1 MSPVQG
7 STALDVRDA
16 LVAATEWRPDILGS
30 GFSALD
36 LPLKPDH
43 EGQVVATLVRG
54 PRADRF
60 ARGPARGA
68 DILYVHGWSDYFF
81 QKHHAHYWASEG
93 ARFFALDLR
102 KYGRS
107 LRDYQTPGFV
117 TDLATYDEELE
128 RALEVMGHGPG
139 GHRRGR
145 HPLILIG
152 HSTGGLTLSLWA
164 DRNPGRVD
172 ALILNS
178 PWLELQT
185 RAAVRTA
192 LTPLMTLAAQL
203 RPTDTFNNID
213 FGFYTRA
220 VKKELGGEWE
230 FDDRWR
236 PTPSFTVRAGWL
248 HAILAGHA
256 AVAVGLDIRSPVLT
270 LLSSRSTLSPIWHES
285 MRTSD
290 SVLRVDD
297 IARRS
302 LNLGDTVTVRR
313 LDGALH
319 DVLLSAPPVR
329 AEAFAAMTRWL
340 KAYLH

>member
-1 MSPVQG
+1 MTPVQG
-7 STALDVRDA
+7 STEMDFGDSLA
-16 LVAATEWRPDILGS
+16 AATAWRPDVLGA

-43 EGQVVATLVRG
+43 EGEVLATLVRG

-60 ARGPARGA
+60 ARGAARGA
-68 DILYVHGWSDYFF
+68 DVLYVHGWSDYFF
-81 QKHHAHYWASEG
+81 QKHHAHYWAGEG

-107 LRDYQTPGFV
+107 LRDHQTPGFV
-117 TDLATYDEELE
+117 TDLATYDEELD

-164 DRNPGRVD
+164 DRHPGRAD

-192 LTPLMTLAAQL
+192 LTPLMTVAAQL

-248 HAILAGHA
+248 NAILAGHA
-256 AVAVGLDIRSPVLT
+256 AVAVGLDIKAPVLT
-270 LLSSRSTLSPIWHES
+270 MLSSRSTLSPIWHES
-285 MRTSD
+285 MRRTD

-313 LDGALH
+313 LNGALH
-319 DVLLSAPPVR
+319 DVLLSAPEVR
-329 AEAFAAMTRWL
+329 AKAFEAMTRWL
-340 KAYLH
+340 KGYLS